1 MQKQQKQEL
10 SLAEFCNKYEQR
22 PTTNELK
29 RKAKAQRFK
38 NRQTMPL
45 REAQKVYVKKEKK

>member
-10 SLAEFCNKYEQR
+10 SLAEFCNQYEQR
-22 PTTNELK
+22 PTTKELK
-29 RKAKAQRFK
+29 RKAKRFK

-45 REAQKVYVKKEKK
+45 REVQKVYVKKEKK